1 MKNLKQKFFQSIAD
15 YIIRRLESE
24 MEYVSIDDKVFNF
37 YYEMGMWL
45 DFYCLEYFNIEL
57 E

>member
-24 MEYVSIDDKVFNF
+24 MEYVSIDDKVFYF

>member
-45 DFYCLEYFNIEL
+45 DFYCLEYLNT
-57 E
+57 